1 MTRSHPRPLARRV
14 APRVLGLVAA
24 LAVALTAL
32 TGLGSVLGSTAAHA
46 VPIPAGPFS
55 IEIHKYEQPDQ
66 LGQPGNG
73 LPLDPGA
80 LPSTA
85 PVEGATF
92 TATRVPGIDVTTN
105 SGQQAAQ
112 ALTVAAARAAVAGL
126 GPDATDTTDA
136 LGSATLGDPALGT
149 LVAGLYFVEETVT
162 PDGFVGAAD
171 FLVMLPLTDPDTR
184 DSWLSTVHV
193 YPKNDNVGAGTV
205 LQVSDEDVWACH
217 DPVTWTPVSSIPGT
231 PTISGYIVQN
241 LLDPGLALVGTLAD
255 VTVQVTGV
263 AVDPGTD
270 YIVRSATIDGREA
283 FEVAFTATGR
293 QKLVDARAA
302 DPDARVTL
310 GYRTIVLS
318 DQPGEFT
325 NEMRLLP
332 SAAAIDGAGVV
343 NVAYLAA
350 PQPGGA
356 LTSTATVKFGALL
369 VIVEEQGNSG
379 NRIPGA
385 TIQLFRTEAD
395 AAARANPI
403 ECAGETSWVSGSNG
417 EVLIPC
423 LRLSNFENGAQLAP
437 DSPRI
442 RHYWAAMTQLPA
454 GWTGSTAGFP
464 VQVLST
470 SILHPTVAE
479 VFLVRGGGGGGGGL
493 PITGAQI
500 TGIVMLSILLVG
512 GGAMVLLRRRDRD
525 EEERAGE
532 RTGA

>member
-1 MTRSHPRPLARRV
+1 MVDHSMFCPLQEPGWLR
-14 APRVLGLVAA
+14 
-24 LAVALTAL
+24 
-32 TGLGSVLGSTAAHA
+32 HA
-46 VPIPAGPFS
+46 
-55 IEIHKYEQPDQ
+55 
-66 LGQPGNG
+66 
-73 LPLDPGA
+73 
-80 LPSTA
+80 
-85 PVEGATF
+85 
-92 TATRVPGIDVTTN
+92 
-105 SGQQAAQ
+105 
-112 ALTVAAARAAVAGL
+112 VAAAGR
-126 GPDATDTTDA
+126 
-136 LGSATLGDPALGT
+136 
-149 LVAGLYFVEETVT
+149 LVS
-162 PDGFVGAAD
+162 
-171 FLVMLPLTDPDTR
+171 TDPVVDELR
-184 DSWLSTVHV
+184 D
-193 YPKNDNVGAGTV
+193 ARFF
-205 LQVSDEDVWACH
+205 E
-217 DPVTWTPVSSIPGT
+217 PV
-231 PTISGYIVQN
+231 
-241 LLDPGLALVGTLAD
+241 A
-255 VTVQVTGV
+255 V

-500 TGIVMLSILLVG
+500 TGIVMLGILLVG